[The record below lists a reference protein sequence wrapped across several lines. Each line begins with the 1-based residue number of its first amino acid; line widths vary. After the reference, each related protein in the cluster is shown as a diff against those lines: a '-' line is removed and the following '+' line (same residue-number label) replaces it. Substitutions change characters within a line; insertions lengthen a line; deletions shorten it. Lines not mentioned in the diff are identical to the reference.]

1 MEKRKTKTST
11 AVKNRYNA
19 KTYKTVQTKLKKEL
33 VERFEAKL
41 ESDGIGKAGFIRD
54 AITDYLGDTKADDVK
69 AGE

>member
-1 MEKRKTKTST
+1 MEKRKTKTSS

-33 VERFEAKL
+33 VEKFEEKL
-41 ESDGIGKAGFIRD
+41 ESDGIGKAEFIRD
-54 AITDYLGDTKADDVK
+54 AITDYLGDEK